1 MNGRHCLDKSRGIFY
16 VGGEPPPIQ
25 SKLGEMFAPR
35 FIGGIPRKQTA
46 HLCINAAL
54 RGIARHPVLQGTL
67 VAQMSG
73 TLQKFRVLREMV
85 TPAGFEP
92 ATPRLGIWCSILLSY
107 GRPGMKF

>member
-1 MNGRHCLDKSRGIFY
+1 MNGRHCLDKSRGTFY
-16 VGGEPPPIQ
+16 VGGEPLPIQ

-46 HLCINAAL
+46 HLCIDEAL
-54 RGIARHPVLQGTL
+54 LGIARHPVLQGTL

-73 TLQKFRVLREMV
+73 TLREFRVLREMV

-92 ATPRLGIWCSILLSY
+92 ATLRLGI
-107 GRPGMKF
+107 